1 MAIKNYTTKVDVYTS
16 NGEIQGALARHGA
29 TKIMIDYDN
38 GKPQAIAFGI
48 DTPVGPRGFRLPAA
62 VDGTLR
68 VFAAQKIKADR
79 EQAEMT
85 AWRNVRDW
93 VLAQMAIIEAG
104 MASVDEVFLPYLTD
118 GHGNTLY
125 TLYSSGTLRLGDGT

>member
-16 NGEIQGALARHGA
+16 IGEIQGALARHGA

-85 AWRNVRDW
+85 AWRKCCRERW
-93 VLAQMAIIEAG
+93 TPTAPPCR
-104 MASVDEVFLPYLTD
+104 SW
-118 GHGNTLY
+118 
-125 TLYSSGTLRLGDGT
+125 

>member
-16 NGEIQGALARHGA
+16 IGEIQGALARHGA
-29 TKIMIDYDN
+29 AKIMIDYDN

-68 VFAAQKIKADR
+68 VFANQKIKAGGNDCV
-79 EQAEMT
+79 AER
-85 AWRNVRDW
+85 A
-93 VLAQMAIIEAG
+93 
-104 MASVDEVFLPYLTD
+104 
-118 GHGNTLY
+118 
-125 TLYSSGTLRLGDGT
+125 RLGAGANGAGRIL

>member
-16 NGEIQGALARHGA
+16 IGEIQGALARHGA

-62 VDGTLR
+62 V
-68 VFAAQKIKADR
+68 VAANLPEYAMPGKIETMAALAD
-79 EQAEMT
+79 AVAM
-85 AWRNVRDW
+85 
-93 VLAQMAIIEAG
+93 
-104 MASVDEVFLPYLTD
+104 
-118 GHGNTLY
+118 
-125 TLYSSGTLRLGDGT
+125 

>member
-16 NGEIQGALARHGA
+16 IGEIQGALARHGA

-79 EQAEMT
+79 EQA
-85 AWRNVRDW
+85 
-93 VLAQMAIIEAG
+93 QMALIESCDVPMHQSFRPYMADDRGRTVYELYAAG
-104 MASVDEVFLPYLTD
+104 QLA
-118 GHGNTLY
+118 
-125 TLYSSGTLRLGDGT
+125 LGAGEDA

>member
-16 NGEIQGALARHGA
+16 IGEIQGALARHGA

-48 DTPVGPRGFRLPAA
+48 DTPAGPRGFRLPAA
-62 VDGTLR
+62 ADGTLR

-79 EQAEMT
+79 EQAE
-85 AWRNVRDW
+85 RN
-93 VLAQMAIIEAG
+93 A
-104 MASVDEVFLPYLTD
+104 ASVRGAEDQGRPRAGRNDRVAERA
-118 GHGNTLY
+118 
-125 TLYSSGTLRLGDGT
+125 RLGAGTNGADRIL